1 MIDHHALYIKLKRKM
16 IKSDIKKGDIYYAS
30 LNPIVGCEQNGTRP
44 VVIVQNDLANKCSPV
59 VLIAPIT
66 SKVNSKPKL
75 KTHVYLEKDKKITH
89 DSIVLMEHIRVLDK
103 SRLGSFLCSL
113 NKEKLQ
119 EIDKALIC
127 SFQIDIASYIDN
139 LIKKEGEKMNE
150 TMIYTVQEVAKIIHT
165 SPNYVYKLIEKGY
178 LPAIKL
184 GSIKILKTT
193 LEQFLV
199 ENQGKDFT
207 NLDLI
212 TRLDLMEEN
221 L

>member
-89 DSIVLMEHIRVLDK
+89 DSIVLMEQIRVLDK

-193 LEQFLV
+193 LKQFLV

>member
-1 MIDHHALYIKLKRKM
+1 M

>member
-1 MIDHHALYIKLKRKM
+1 M
-16 IKSDIKKGDIYYAS
+16 
-30 LNPIVGCEQNGTRP
+30 EQ
-44 VVIVQNDLANKCSPV
+44 
-59 VLIAPIT
+59 
-66 SKVNSKPKL
+66 
-75 KTHVYLEKDKKITH
+75 
-89 DSIVLMEHIRVLDK
+89 IRVLDK

-139 LIKKEGEKMNE
+139 LIKKGGEKMNE

>member
-1 MIDHHALYIKLKRKM
+1 M

-30 LNPIVGCEQNGTRP
+30 LDPIVGSEQNGTRP

-66 SKVNSKPKL
+66 SRVYSKPKL
-75 KTHVYLEKDKKITH
+75 STHVYLKKYKKITH
-89 DSIVLMEHIRVLDK
+89 DSIILMEQIRVLDK

-139 LIKKEGEKMNE
+139 LIKKGGEKMNE

-178 LPAIKL
+178 IPAIKL